1 MDADDKRI
9 HDILGNDDYER
20 TEKNANRYRS
30 HLLKELALP
39 IVVTGRE
46 DFQWEEPYLFGGWDK
61 LEYKELK
68 KTRPSYTDSF
78 ELQALGTPDQFDDVT
93 AKIRRT
99 SDGKVFEIGL
109 SWLTCEDKDADAFEL
124 LDDYATWHTNY

>member
-1 MDADDKRI
+1 MDEDEKRI
-9 HDILGNDDYER
+9 HAILGNDDYAR
-20 TEKNANRYRS
+20 TEENANRYRS
-30 HLLKELALP
+30 HLLKKLVLP

-46 DFQWEEPYLFGGWDK
+46 DFQWEEPYVLFGWDK

-78 ELQALGTPDQFDDVT
+78 KLQGLGDTNEFDDVT
-93 AKIRRT
+93 AKVRRI

-124 LDDYATWHTNY
+124 LDDYAIWHTNY